1 MLEWLGPLVIR
12 GSKRGERGGGEQSLS
27 DRGDVKY
34 TGEDIRKQPS
44 GKEFVLGNL
53 ALEAA
58 LYNLVVA

>member
-1 MLEWLGPLVIR
+1 MLEWLGLLVIR
-12 GSKRGERGGGEQSLS
+12 GSKRGERGGEQSLS

-44 GKEFVLGNL
+44 GKEFVFGNL